1 MLALSFIFHAM
12 MSEPNLNVFV
22 VVMGV
27 CGVGKSAVA
36 SRLANSLGA
45 NFIDADDFHTDDA
58 KKAMAEG
65 IGLDDAY
72 RLPWL
77 DRVAHAAL
85 EAKIPTVIAC
95 SALKR
100 IYRDQLRSHQKNTV
114 FVHLVGDRALI
125 AERLANR
132 EGHFVGTPL
141 LDSQLET
148 LEPLHPE
155 ETGFEVDISYALP
168 EVCSTAQ
175 QKVLHGEF
183 GKAFSG
189 QLASG

>member
-1 MLALSFIFHAM
+1 M
-12 MSEPNLNVFV
+12 MSEPKLNVFV

-27 CGVGKSAVA
+27 CGVGKSAIA
-36 SRLANSLGA
+36 SRLANSLGI
-45 NFIDADDFHTDDA
+45 NFVDADDFHTDDA

-77 DRVAHAAL
+77 DRVAHEAL
-85 EAKIPTVIAC
+85 EAKTSTVIAC

-100 IYRDQLRSHQKNTV
+100 IYRDQLRSHQKNTI

-155 ETGFEVDISYALP
+155 EKGFEVDIRYALP
-168 EVCSTAQ
+168 KVCSTAQ

-189 QLASG
+189 HLASG